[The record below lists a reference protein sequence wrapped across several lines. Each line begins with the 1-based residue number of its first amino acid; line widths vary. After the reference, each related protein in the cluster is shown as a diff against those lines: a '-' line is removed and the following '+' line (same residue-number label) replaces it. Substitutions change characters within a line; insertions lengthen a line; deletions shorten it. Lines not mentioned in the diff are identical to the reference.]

1 MTNLLSFVMERL
13 NDAREMR
20 ERQEQRFDSVE
31 IKESKKEGT
40 TVWVVECKN
49 N

>member
-1 MTNLLSFVMERL
+1 MMNFVMERL
-13 NDAREMR
+13 SSAREMR
-20 ERQEQRFDSVE
+20 ERQKERYDSVE
-31 IKESKKEGT
+31 IKESKNEEGT